1 MPTLKGVRSAQP
13 SVVLQALELPR
24 AIAEFA
30 AMVATA
36 GLLLRAPRGDGSH
49 VVVLPGFTA
58 SDGSTLALRSI
69 LERLGH
75 RPVSWGLGYN
85 VGPTREVVDGVDS
98 LVRRLHEEDGRTVQI
113 VGWSLGG
120 VFARHV
126 AARRPEIL
134 RRVIT
139 LGSPYR
145 ITRPQSRAAGWMYGA
160 YAPLHRAAPGVWRGG
175 AASRALAVPTT
186 SIYSPSDGVV
196 SRASCTET
204 ETELAEIVA
213 VHGSHNGLGHNPLAM
228 YVVADRLAL
237 PPGALPRF
245 EPPCGVRSFFGT
257 GSAPQTR
264 RGVKA
269 GR

>member
-1 MPTLKGVRSAQP
+1 VERKMPTLKGVRSAQP

-75 RPVSWGLGYN
+75 RPVSW
-85 VGPTREVVDGVDS
+85 DGVDS

-204 ETELAEIVA
+204 ETALAENVA

>member
-1 MPTLKGVRSAQP
+1 VERKMPTLKGVRSAQP

-75 RPVSWGLGYN
+75 RPVSW
-85 VGPTREVVDGVDS
+85 DGVDS
-98 LVRRLHEEDGRTVQI
+98 LVRRFHEEDGRTVQI

-175 AASRALAVPTT
+175 AAWRALAVPTT
-186 SIYSPSDGVV
+186 SIYSSSVGVV

-204 ETELAEIVA
+204 ETALAENVA

>member
-36 GLLLRAPRGDGSH
+36 GLLLHAPRGDGSH

-75 RPVSWGLGYN
+75 RPVSW
-85 VGPTREVVDGVDS
+85 DGVDS

-204 ETELAEIVA
+204 ETALAENVA

>member
-1 MPTLKGVRSAQP
+1 VERKMPTLKGVRSAQP

-75 RPVSWGLGYN
+75 RPVSW
-85 VGPTREVVDGVDS
+85 DGVDS
-98 LVRRLHEEDGRTVQI
+98 LVRRLHEEDGRTVQV

-204 ETELAEIVA
+204 ETALAENVA

>member
-1 MPTLKGVRSAQP
+1 VLTLSSGHSAQP
-13 SVVLQALELPR
+13 HALLQALELPR
-24 AIAEFA
+24 AMVEFA
-30 AMVATA
+30 AMVGTA
-36 GLLLRAPRGDGSH
+36 GLLLQAPRGDGSH

-75 RPVSWGLGYN
+75 RPVAWGLGYN
-85 VGPTREVVDGVDS
+85 MGPTREVLDGVDS
-98 LVRRLHEEDGRTVQI
+98 LVRRLHDEDGRTVQL

-126 AARRPEIL
+126 AARRPEMV

-145 ITRPQSRAAGWMYGA
+145 ITRAQSRAAGWMYDA
-160 YAPLHRAAPGVWRGG
+160 YAPHRATPGVWRGG
-175 AASRALAVPTT
+175 AASRPLRMPTT

-204 ETELAEIVA
+204 ETALAENVA

-237 PPGALPRF
+237 PAGTLPRF
-245 EPPCGVRSFFGT
+245 EAPRAVRAFFDPGPAPRARRCVTT
-257 GSAPQTR
+257 GR
-264 RGVKA
+264 
-269 GR
+269 